1 MPELISSIAA
11 RLRRFVGN
19 RRHAQ
24 RRLVRLTVH
33 VSSAGGKKDWQ
44 ESRSAALEAYTRDLS
59 LSGLS
64 IIVPAIRIGSRYLT
78 DQDRTLHIQIE
89 LPDTTIQLR
98 AVSVRYEQLV
108 GEEKGYLIGA
118 RIIEMSQTDR
128 KLFLEYIKSPN

>member
-33 VSSAGGKKDWQ
+33 VSSAGGRKDRQ
-44 ESRSAALEAYTRDLS
+44 ESRSDALEAYTRDIS

-64 IIVPAIRIGSRYLT
+64 IIVPAIRIGNRYLT
-78 DQDRTLHIQIE
+78 DQDRTLHIRIE

-108 GEEKGYLIGA
+108 GDEKGYLIGT
-118 RIIEMSQTDR
+118 RIIEMSQADR
-128 KLFLEYIKSPN
+128 TLFIEYIKSLH